1 MKKLLSGLV
10 LLNALVIGAPLSRAH
25 ADDGSNLLTKSE
37 FADRA
42 RKAEALAERVKRV
55 NAYQAQVKKLQF
67 NSGEWER
74 RGPAVQIPELDANA
88 AGAALA
94 LLIGGG
100 LVLVERKK
108 RAARPAT
115 AV

>member
-10 LLNALVIGAPLSRAH
+10 LLNALVIGAPLAH
-25 ADDGSNLLTKSE
+25 AEEGENLLTKSQ

-42 RKAEALAERVKRV
+42 HKAEELAERVKRV
-55 NAYQAQVKKLQF
+55 NAYQAQVKKLEF
-67 NSGEWER
+67 NNGEWER

-108 RAARPAT
+108 RAAT
-115 AV
+115 SL

>member
-10 LLNALVIGAPLSRAH
+10 LLNALMFGAPLAH
-25 ADDGSNLLTKSE
+25 ADNGSNLLSKSE
-37 FADRA
+37 FAERA

-100 LVLVERKK
+100 LVLVDRKK
-108 RAARPAT
+108 RAARPA
-115 AV
+115 V

>member
-10 LLNALVIGAPLSRAH
+10 LLNALVFGAPLAH
-25 ADDGSNLLTKSE
+25 ADAGDHGPDNLLTKTE
-37 FADRA
+37 FAERA

-55 NAYQAQVKKLQF
+55 NAYQTQVKKLQF

-100 LVLVERKK
+100 LVLVDRKK
-108 RAARPAT
+108 RQAT

>member
-10 LLNALVIGAPLSRAH
+10 LLNALVFGAPLAH
-25 ADDGSNLLTKSE
+25 ADNGPSNLMTKSE
-37 FADRA
+37 FAERA

-55 NAYQAQVKKLQF
+55 HAYQAQVKKLQF
-67 NSGEWER
+67 NNGEWQR

-100 LVLVERKK
+100 LVLADRKR
-108 RAARPAT
+108 RAA

>member
-10 LLNALVIGAPLSRAH
+10 LLNALIFGAPLAH
-25 ADDGSNLLTKSE
+25 ADNGPDNLLTKTE

-55 NAYQAQVKKLQF
+55 NAYQTQVKKLQF

-100 LVLVERKK
+100 LVLVDRKK
-108 RAARPAT
+108 RQARAAT

>member
-10 LLNALVIGAPLSRAH
+10 LLNALIIGAPLAH
-25 ADDGSNLLTKSE
+25 ADEGNSLTRSQ

-42 RKAEALAERVKRV
+42 RKAEELAERVKRV
-55 NAYQAQVKKLQF
+55 NAYQAQVKKMQF

-74 RGPAVQIPELDANA
+74 RGPAMQIPELDANA

-94 LLIGGG
+94 LLIGGA

-108 RAARPAT
+108 RAAA

>member
-10 LLNALVIGAPLSRAH
+10 LLNALVFSAPLAQ

-55 NAYQAQVKKLQF
+55 NNYQAQVKKLQF
-67 NSGEWER
+67 NNGEWER

-100 LVLVERKK
+100 LILVDRKK
-108 RAARPAT
+108 RAARVQT

>member
-10 LLNALVIGAPLSRAH
+10 LLNALVFGAPLAH
-25 ADDGSNLLTKSE
+25 ADDGNLLTKSE
-37 FADRA
+37 FSARA
-42 RKAEALAERVKRV
+42 HKAEQLAERVKRV
-55 NAYQAQVKKLQF
+55 HAYQAQVKKLQF

-74 RGPAVQIPELDANA
+74 RGPAVQIPELDASA

-100 LVLVERKK
+100 LVLADRKK
-108 RAARPAT
+108 RAAT